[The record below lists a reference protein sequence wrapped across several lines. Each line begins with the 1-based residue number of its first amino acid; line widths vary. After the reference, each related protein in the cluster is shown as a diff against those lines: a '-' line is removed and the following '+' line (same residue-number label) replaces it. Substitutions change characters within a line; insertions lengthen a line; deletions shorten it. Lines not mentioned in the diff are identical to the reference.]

1 MNIFSKIL
9 ILSAVLSFICAVIG
23 RERKQTKG
31 GVYFSLLMLSSA
43 VYSLGYA
50 FQLETKSLP
59 EILFWTKIQYLG
71 ISFIP
76 YLWFLFALY
85 FVGYEKV
92 FSYKRN
98 LILLTIPVIT
108 VILVLT
114 MEKHSLYYISFS
126 VFQNIPL
133 GVIKIERGVWYWV
146 HQIFSY
152 CLIIAGG
159 LIFLSMYYR
168 STRPYRK
175 QAITALVG
183 SVIPL
188 LAYTIYLLGY
198 SPYSIDLIPFA
209 ITISG
214 TIYLYALTHQGFLKL
229 IPISR
234 DVVFENMMG
243 SVLVFDKDNHLVDF
257 NPRAKTNF
265 NFINDD
271 FVGQHVRD
279 IFKDYEQ
286 IIDSIVLLDKNN
298 NMPNKNISLGNK
310 TFSATF
316 SVVVDSKN
324 RTTGKLLILNDIT
337 DFVIIENKLRQN
349 SENLEKLINEKNRF
363 FSIIAH
369 DLRGPFQGFLGLSGI
384 LAEDAEVLSK
394 DEIKD
399 ISQELNKALVTQ
411 YSFLEELLQ
420 WAGLNTNRIDL
431 NLVKFDL
438 YDIVNS
444 ITNVLQNNAVAKN
457 ISVEVICHNNIWITA
472 DKDMIKLVIRN
483 LLSNAIKFSR
493 LGGRITITLEEADN
507 FAVVAV
513 KDDGV
518 GISETNLSQIFS
530 AGSHLSTE
538 GTAKERG
545 SGLGLILCKEIIDK
559 HRGKIWAES
568 EIGKGSIFKV
578 KIPLP
583 QGK

>member
-9 ILSAVLSFICAVIG
+9 ILSAIISFICAVIG
-23 RERKQTKG
+23 RKRKQTKG
-31 GVYFSLLMLSSA
+31 GIYFSLLMLSSA

-71 ISFIP
+71 IPFIP
-76 YLWFLFALY
+76 YFWFLFALY
-85 FVGYEKV
+85 FVGYEKA
-92 FSYKRN
+92 FSKKRN

-108 VILVLT
+108 VILALT

-126 VFQNIPL
+126 VFENIPL

-146 HQIFSY
+146 YQIFSY

-159 LIFLSMYYR
+159 LIFISMYYR
-168 STRPYRK
+168 SPRPYRR
-175 QAITALVG
+175 QAITALIG
-183 SVIPL
+183 SAMPL

-198 SPYSIDLIPFA
+198 SPFSIDLIPFA
-209 ITISG
+209 ISISG
-214 TIYLYALTHQGFLKL
+214 TIYLYALTNTGFLKL

-243 SVLVFDKDNHLVDF
+243 SVLVFDKDNRLVDF
-257 NPRAKTNF
+257 NPRAKNNF
-265 NFINDD
+265 NFIDD
-271 FVGQHVRD
+271 DLVGQHVRD

-286 IIDSIVLLDKNN
+286 IVDSVVRLDKNN
-298 NMPNKNISLGNK
+298 NIPDSNTPLGKK

-316 SVVVDSKN
+316 SIVVDSKN

-337 DFVIIENKLRQN
+337 EMVEIDNKLRQN
-349 SENLEKLINEKNRF
+349 SENLQKLVDEKNRF

-384 LAEDAEVLSK
+384 LAEDAQTLSR
-394 DEIKD
+394 DEIQD
-399 ISQELNKALVTQ
+399 LAQELNKALMTQ
-411 YSFLEELLQ
+411 YNFLEELLQ

-431 NLVKFDL
+431 NMVKLNLNDTL
-438 YDIVNS
+438 NS
-444 ITNVLQNNAVAKN
+444 VTNVLQNNAVAKN
-457 ISVEVICHNNIWITA
+457 ISIEVICGNNIWITA

-493 LGGRITITLEEADN
+493 PGGKISITLEEVND
-507 FAVVAV
+507 FIEVAV
-513 KDDGV
+513 KDEGV
-518 GISETNLSQIFS
+518 GISGANLGQIFS

-559 HRGKIWAES
+559 HKGKIWVES
-568 EIGKGSIFKV
+568 EVGKGSKFIFS
-578 KIPLP
+578 IPKTE
-583 QGK
+583 Q